1 MFTASPRDPLEG
13 LEGFDWDAA
22 NADKLWRRHRVT
34 FLEVE
39 EAFRN
44 RPLLVAG
51 DLRHSHQEER
61 FQALGRTEAS
71 RFLFLV
77 FTLRGSRIRVLS
89 ARPMNR
95 KERTLYA
102 EAKEKDA

>member
-1 MFTASPRDPLEG
+1 MFMASPRDPLEG
-13 LEGFDWDAA
+13 LEGFEWDAA
-22 NADKLWRRHRVT
+22 NVDKLWHRHRVT
-34 FLEVE
+34 VPEVE

-44 RPLLVAG
+44 RPLLVVG

-77 FTLRGSRIRVLS
+77 FTLRGPRIRVLS

-95 KERTLYA
+95 KERALYA
-102 EAKEKDA
+102 EATQENA